1 MNGSRLSA
9 TVIMMFAL
17 GLHILAEP
25 GPKNDE
31 PGIRNAESGTS
42 FKHID
47 VFVDSFEKPLA
58 AYQFEILVKEGD
70 ARIVGVEGGDH
81 PAFKEAPYYDP
92 EALKSGRII
101 IAAFHTGKDLPDGRT
116 RVARVHLFVMS
127 KVKPEITVKPLAFAT
142 GAGEK
147 FSANVIIASSKGGK
161 E

>member
-1 MNGSRLSA
+1 MNVSRL
-9 TVIMMFAL
+9 TTIVFMMFAL
-17 GLHILAEP
+17 GLHTFAEP
-25 GPKNDE
+25 GPKNEE
-31 PGIRNAESGTS
+31 PGIRTTESGTS

-81 PAFKEAPYYDP
+81 SAFKEAPYYDP

-101 IAAFHTGKDLPDGRT
+101 IAAFYTGNDLPDGRT
-116 RVARVHLFVMS
+116 RVARVHLIVMG
-127 KVKPEITVKPLAFAT
+127 KGKPEITVRPLAFAT

>member
-1 MNGSRLSA
+1 MKGSRFSA
-9 TVIMMFAL
+9 AVCMMFAL
-17 GLHILAEP
+17 ALHTFAEP
-25 GPKNDE
+25 DQKSKESAN
-31 PGIRNAESGTS
+31 RNAESGTS

-58 AYQFEILVKEGD
+58 AYQFEIQVKEGD

-81 PAFKEAPYYDP
+81 PAFREPPYYDI

-116 RVARVHLFVMS
+116 RVARVHLIVKG
-127 KVKPEITVKPLAFAT
+127 KVIPEITVKPLAFAT
-142 GAGEK
+142 GGGEK
-147 FSANVIIASSKGGK
+147 FSAKVIIASSTGGT